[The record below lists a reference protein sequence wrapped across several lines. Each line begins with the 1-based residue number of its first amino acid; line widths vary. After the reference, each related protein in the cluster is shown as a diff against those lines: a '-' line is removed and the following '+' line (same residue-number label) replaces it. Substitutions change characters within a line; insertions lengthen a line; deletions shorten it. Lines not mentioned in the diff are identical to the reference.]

1 MAERDDRRSAE
12 APWPPATT
20 RRGVKTSEAVMMLLV
35 RAMVDR
41 GLKSGD
47 RLPTEAEMMREYGVS
62 RASLREAIRLLEVQG
77 LISLKPGP
85 GGGATVGSADH
96 RNFART
102 ATLFLHMGGM
112 SYGDLTATQKVLEPL
127 LAEGAARNPDREAK
141 RAALAP
147 YLTTDIKTDDRDY
160 RRLASG
166 FHDAVAALARNGVLA
181 LLARSTSGIVT
192 SHVTA
197 HMDPVELRQ
206 EILDDHRAI
215 ARAICAGRARLAK
228 RLMAEHYARQ
238 HDYLAT
244 HWPTRLEEIVERP

>member
-1 MAERDDRRSAE
+1 
-12 APWPPATT
+12 
-20 RRGVKTSEAVMMLLV
+20 
-35 RAMVDR
+35 
-41 GLKSGD
+41 
-47 RLPTEAEMMREYGVS
+47 
-62 RASLREAIRLLEVQG
+62 
-77 LISLKPGP
+77 
-85 GGGATVGSADH
+85 
-96 RNFART
+96 
-102 ATLFLHMGGM
+102 MGGM